1 MPSGVQRYERTKM
14 VLPVRFW
21 PDDENGP
28 NAGPQL
34 AHTVDI
40 SPIGGRLGG
49 LRNPLQPGQTIM
61 LQRGQNKFQFRV
73 VWSEQ
78 IGPGE
83 IRAGIESVVF
93 ERKVWGVDLPE
104 QPVAPGSS
112 HTRDN
117 LAISTPHSSAGPRRE
132 CPQPRWVLS
141 PVAQLTNLRTR
152 SIAIAASLLL
162 AVSVLA
168 FVSFQILKNSGQAAT
183 IALPKW
189 TPAVIVPAPVVST
202 NPRTY
207 CDVRVT
213 FHKKETGSGPNRLQ
227 VAEAPLGHVII
238 PAAPDANLTGKVGMN
253 VVIATD
259 GRVKEIQVL
268 GGNRILAVAA
278 VEAVR
283 FWRYAHHQLN
293 GEAVEAETS
302 VTISFHGQDA
312 VSISFPFA
320 LRNNGLALRPVS
332 SQAGATPRWSGKM
345 LQPSLCERHFNR
357 V

>member
-1 MPSGVQRYERTKM
+1 MPTGVQRYKRTKM

-21 PDDENGP
+21 ADDENGP
-28 NAGPQL
+28 NAGPRL

-49 LRNPLQPGQTIM
+49 LRNPLRPGQTIM
-61 LQRGQNKFQFRV
+61 LERCQNKFQFRV
-73 VWSEQ
+73 VWTNQ
-78 IGPGE
+78 LGPGE
-83 IRAGIESVVF
+83 IRAGIESVSF
-93 ERKVWGVDLPE
+93 ERNIWGVDLPDE
-104 QPVAPGSS
+104 PVAPSSS

-117 LAISTPHSSAGPRRE
+117 LAILTPHSSAGPYRE
-132 CPQPRWVLS
+132 RPQTRSVRS
-141 PVAQLTNLRTR
+141 QVAQLTNLRMR

-162 AVSVLA
+162 AVSVLV
-168 FVSFQILKNSGQAAT
+168 FVSSRILKNSEQAAT
-183 IALPKW
+183 IPLPKS
-189 TPAVIVPAPVVST
+189 TPAVIVAVPVVSS
-202 NPRTY
+202 NPRPY
-207 CDVRVT
+207 GNVRVI
-213 FHKKETGSGPNRLQ
+213 FYKKETGPSPNRLQ

-283 FWRYAHHQLN
+283 LWRYAHHELN

-302 VTISFHGQDA
+302 VSISFHGQDA
-312 VSISFPFA
+312 VSISFPSA
-320 LRNNGLALRPVS
+320 LGNNRIALRPIS
-332 SQAGATPRWSGKM
+332 SQPRATLG
-345 LQPSLCERHFNR
+345 
-357 V
+357 